1 MLDLKTLKDREA
13 LLQSVNVAVNV
24 VNKNTVFM
32 EMINGCISELK
43 NNKVFVDP
51 NTTFS
56 ELKLSDSKK
65 YKILLDNFRKIRI
78 LTSYISEEYDWCTK
92 LLPHYSYCNP
102 YLNNEISKRYTL
114 SIARTMLD
122 YDVSI
127 ATNGKYV
134 LINLLRTFVDLLL
147 PLTGRNKLIVN
158 IWDKDVEDAMR
169 KDLRKRNVSV
179 QFLKQF
185 AHITVIKRVNKTL

>member
-1 MLDLKTLKDREA
+1 MLALKTLKDREV
-13 LLQSVNVAVNV
+13 LLQTTNGTVNT
-24 VNKNTVFM
+24 VNKNIVFM

-43 NNKVFVDP
+43 NNNVFEDYNVPLSD
-51 NTTFS
+51 
-56 ELKLSDSKK
+56 LKLSDSKK

-78 LTSYISEEYDWCTK
+78 LSSYITEEYDWCTK
-92 LLPHYSYCNP
+92 LTYHYSYCNP
-102 YLNNEISKRYTL
+102 YLDDKITKSYTL
-114 SIARTMLD
+114 STIRTLLNGE
-122 YDVSI
+122 VNLI
-127 ATNGKYV
+127 NNGKHF
-134 LINLLRTFVDLLL
+134 LLNMLKTFIDLLL
-147 PLTGRNKLIVN
+147 PLAGRNKLIVN

>member
-1 MLDLKTLKDREA
+1 MLALKTLKDRET
-13 LLQSVNVAVNV
+13 LLQSVNVVT

-92 LLPHYSYCNP
+92 LLPHYSYYNP
-102 YLNNEISKRYTL
+102 YLDNEISKRYTL
-114 SIARTMLD
+114 SVVRTMLD
-122 YDVSI
+122 YDINKANEV
-127 ATNGKYV
+127 KYI
-134 LINLLRTFVDLLL
+134 LFNMLRTFLDLLL
-147 PLTGRNKLIVN
+147 PLAGKLKLIVN
-158 IWDKDVEDAMR
+158 VWDKDVEDAMR

-185 AHITVIKRVNKTL
+185 AHVTVIKRANKTL